1 MTPTRGEVWLFDLG
15 MEGKVR
21 PALIVSV
28 AYNDLDRA
36 LVTILPHT
44 TSLRVLS
51 MRFPLMW
58 LS

>member
-28 AYNDLDRA
+28 ASGDLDWA
-36 LVTILPHT
+36 LVT
-44 TSLRVLS
+44 LS
-51 MRFPLMW
+51 APYNKREGF
-58 LS
+58 SV